1 MRVLFCQ
8 MRILL
13 LISFTDLVAKS
24 RFKSNICISSALE
37 LEKEVTAIGISQKK
51 ALPIARTCMTQYK

>member
-24 RFKSNICISSALE
+24 RFKSNVYIKCFGTGEGSY
-37 LEKEVTAIGISQKK
+37 GN
-51 ALPIARTCMTQYK
+51 RH